1 MKQALLLFTLAI
13 ASTFVFPQDVQ
24 VREEAVRLMEKADA
38 VSTPLH
44 LPNLERIDTFRV
56 FSYDAPVREGSF
68 SRVVIQGTG
77 RRDETTFG
85 DYHVIDVYTSH
96 GLTTVRTKEL
106 APPEVDNLMHL
117 TPVFHGAFD
126 NEDVIHSIARRDING
141 RPARCVEFDTITGE
155 KNQTNEI
162 CVDADNGTLLVKKV
176 GDERVEYSDYFA
188 FAGAQYP
195 AKISYSFR
203 GALKMEIAQSLTVL
217 TDATAN
223 VLAAPP
229 NAQVRQLCKTY
240 RRAFGQ
246 SMPQPKSGNG
256 GADTDIILRG
266 MISNDG
272 RIHDAVVQRSERPDL
287 NAEALSLIQQ
297 WVFEPALCNGS
308 PNLTEASFELHFR
321 GR

>member
-1 MKQALLLFTLAI
+1 
-13 ASTFVFPQDVQ
+13 
-24 VREEAVRLMEKADA
+24 
-38 VSTPLH
+38 
-44 LPNLERIDTFRV
+44 
-56 FSYDAPVREGSF
+56 VREGSF

-85 DYHVIDVYTSH
+85 DYHVIDVYSAH

-106 APPEVDNLMHL
+106 APPEVDDLMKL

-126 NEDVIHSIARRDING
+126 SGDVIRSIAGRDVNG
-141 RPARCVEFDTITGE
+141 RQARCIEFDTITGE
-155 KNQTNEI
+155 KNQTNEL
-162 CVDADNGTLLVKKV
+162 CVDADNGTLLMTKV
-176 GDERVEYSDYFA
+176 GDERVEYRDYFP
-188 FAGAQYP
+188 FAGALYP
-195 AKISYSFR
+195 AKISYSFA
-203 GALKMEIAQSLTVL
+203 GALKMEIEQTMSVL

-229 NAQVRQLCKTY
+229 NAQVRQACKTY

-246 SMPQPKSGNG
+246 SMPQPKPGNG
-256 GADTDIILRG
+256 GTDTDIIVRG
-266 MISNDG
+266 MISGDG
-272 RIHDAVVQRSERPDL
+272 RIRDAVVQSSERPDL

-297 WVFEPALCNGS
+297 WVFEPALCNGI